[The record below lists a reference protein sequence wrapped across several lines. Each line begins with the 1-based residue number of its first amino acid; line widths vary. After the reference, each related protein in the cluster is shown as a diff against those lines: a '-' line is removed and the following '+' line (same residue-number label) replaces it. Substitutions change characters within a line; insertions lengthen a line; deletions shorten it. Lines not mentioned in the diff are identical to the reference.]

1 LNTYGFDG
9 LLERL
14 HGPALLGWPGRR
26 HQPRH
31 RNLEAL
37 LDWSFR
43 LLSDVERRVLAR
55 LSVFAGTF
63 TMQSAQVVASD
74 AVDNEWVVAR
84 TIEQLIDKSLIA
96 IFPADEA
103 HLYGIPNVIRLYA
116 EVKLL
121 RSGEREEIQLR
132 HAQLCAD
139 LSESQNVAR
148 RRALAGAAA
157 RCGYRLAGAATRCGY
172 RVDELRAA
180 LEWCLS
186 DLDAVKLQIDL
197 ARTPSDRPHI

>member
-1 LNTYGFDG
+1 
-9 LLERL
+9 
-14 HGPALLGWPGRR
+14 
-26 HQPRH
+26 
-31 RNLEAL
+31 
-37 LDWSFR
+37 
-43 LLSDVERRVLAR
+43 
-55 LSVFAGTF
+55 
-63 TMQSAQVVASD
+63 
-74 AVDNEWVVAR
+74 
-84 TIEQLIDKSLIA
+84 
-96 IFPADEA
+96 
-103 HLYGIPNVIRLYA
+103 VIRLYA